1 MAIKRGIINDM
12 TNNTFATQAKARYI
26 DYYSDYRGDDQRR
39 HYPIVRLLLLL
50 GIIGIS
56 VVGCRPDATPPVLP
70 AALTPIALAT
80 PVQSALDQA
89 APDAPTEQSRQL
101 VLWTPE
107 FFQPPD
113 EPPTVL
119 LQTVYDQFR
128 RNHPEVHL
136 DIQIKAESG
145 ESGLYAFL
153 RNAQSMAPTILPDV
167 VLLDTAQLWQA
178 AELGLIQPVQWDA
191 LHHTNDFFQFA
202 RTAASY
208 RGEMI
213 GIPYA
218 ADLIHL
224 VYHTNQIA
232 QLPTTWD
239 TLLTTGGPYWFAA
252 GKHDYPNE
260 SLLLQYVG
268 AGGQL
273 FEDGTVSNPEALTAL
288 FAFLLQA
295 KTAGVLPE
303 ESLALKNTNDTW
315 STFAGQQTGFADAS
329 AHWVLAQQEL
339 VTDLGF
345 AQIPTING
353 AAVTIAHTWAF
364 ALVTPAPEQQ
374 QLALELI
381 DQLLEP
387 TVHSAWSRATRQLPT
402 QMGVYATWLDS
413 SPYYEFLQR
422 QLDVA
427 IALPNGPQF
436 ADFARRLQQAQEAVL
451 LSQLSV
457 EDAVK
462 FVQTAP

>member
-1 MAIKRGIINDM
+1 MVKDL
-12 TNNTFATQAKARYI
+12 FALVY
-26 DYYSDYRGDDQRR
+26 G
-39 HYPIVRLLLLL
+39 LLLCLAVAGFAGCQSNDAPPLL
-50 GIIGIS
+50 
-56 VVGCRPDATPPVLP
+56 PV
-70 AALTPIALAT
+70 ALTPSAVPS
-80 PVQSALDQA
+80 PVQT
-89 APDAPTEQSRQL
+89 APAQTVPNGITEQNRQL
-101 VLWTPE
+101 LVWVPE
-107 FFQPPD
+107 FFQAEN
-113 EPPTVL
+113 EPPIVL
-119 LQTVYDQFR
+119 LQTVYDQFQ

-136 DIQIKAESG
+136 EIQTKAETG
-145 ESGLYAFL
+145 EASLYAYL
-153 RNAQSMAPTILPDV
+153 RNAQSMAPSILPDL
-167 VLLDTAQLWQA
+167 VLLDTTQLWQA
-178 AELGLIQPVQWDA
+178 AELGLIHPVNWDT

-208 RGEMI
+208 QGQMI

-239 TLLTTGGPYWFAA
+239 ALLTTGGPYWFAA

-273 FEDGTVSNPEALTAL
+273 FESGTVSNPEALAAL
-288 FAFLLQA
+288 FDFLVQA
-295 KTAGVLPE
+295 KAAGVLPE
-303 ESLALKNTNDTW
+303 EILELKNINDNW
-315 STFAGQQTGFADAS
+315 SAFAGQQTGFADAS
-329 AHWVLAQQEL
+329 AHWVLSQQPA

-353 AAVTIAHTWAF
+353 VTVTIAQTWAF
-364 ALVTPAPEQQ
+364 ALVTPIAEQQ

-381 DQLLEP
+381 DQLMDP
-387 TVHSAWSRATRQLPT
+387 TVHSAWSRVTMQLPT
-402 QMGVYATWLDS
+402 QRSAYATWLDS
-413 SPYYEFLQR
+413 SPYYDFLQR

-451 LSQLSV
+451 LSQLTV

-462 FVQTAP
+462 FVQMAP

>member
-1 MAIKRGIINDM
+1 MAIKRGIINSM
-12 TNNTFATQAKARYI
+12 TNEPYATHDKPNT
-26 DYYSDYRGDDQRR
+26 
-39 HYPIVRLLLLL
+39 HYTIYRLLLLL
-50 GIIGIS
+50 CMIGIGAIS
-56 VVGCRPDATPPVLP
+56 CRADSTQPALPPMVTPSPVSTALQP
-70 AALTPIALAT
+70 PLEQTTTAAVT
-80 PVQSALDQA
+80 DQ
-89 APDAPTEQSRQL
+89 DRQL
-101 VLWTPE
+101 VIWVPE

-113 EPPTVL
+113 QPPTPL

-128 RNHPEVHL
+128 HNHPEVHL

-145 ESGLYAFL
+145 AASLFAYL

-167 VLLDTAQLWQA
+167 VLLDTVQLWQA
-178 AELGLIQPVQWDA
+178 AELGLIQPVQWDT

-202 RTAASY
+202 RTATSY
-208 RGEMI
+208 QGQMI

-224 VYHTNQIA
+224 AYHTNQIT
-232 QLPTTWD
+232 QSPTTWE

-252 GKHDYPNE
+252 GKQDYPND

-273 FEDGTVSNPEALTAL
+273 FENGAVSNPDALASL
-288 FAFLLQA
+288 FAFLREA
-295 KTAGVLPE
+295 KAAGVLPAE
-303 ESLALKNTNDTW
+303 ILEFKNSTDTW
-315 STFAGQQTGFADAS
+315 SIFAGQQSGFADVS
-329 AHWVLAQQEL
+329 AHWVLAQQD
-339 VTDLGF
+339 VVADLGF

-364 ALVTPAPEQQ
+364 ALVTPVPEQQ

-381 DQLLEP
+381 DHLLDP
-387 TVHSAWSRATRQLPT
+387 TIHSAWSRATRQLPT

-413 SPYYEFLQR
+413 SSYYEFLQR

-427 IALPNGPQF
+427 VALPNGPQF

-462 FVQTAP
+462 FVQAAP

>member
-1 MAIKRGIINDM
+1 MAIKRGIIHSM
-12 TNNTFATQAKARYI
+12 TNTTYATHNKLRIRVVTYW
-26 DYYSDYRGDDQRR
+26 
-39 HYPIVRLLLLL
+39 LLWLFCTIGL
-50 GIIGIS
+50 GMVS
-56 VVGCRPDATPPVLP
+56 CRADGAPPVLP
-70 AALTPIALAT
+70 PMVTPNALSTSVQPRLEQTIPAAT
-80 PVQSALDQA
+80 
-89 APDAPTEQSRQL
+89 TEQDRQL
-101 VLWTPE
+101 VIWAPE

-113 EPPTVL
+113 QPAPAL

-128 RNHPEVHL
+128 YNHPEVHL
-136 DIQIKAESG
+136 DIQLKAESG
-145 ESGLYAFL
+145 EASLFAYL

-167 VLLDTAQLWQA
+167 VLLDTVQLWQA
-178 AELGLIQPVQWDA
+178 AELGLIQPIQWEA
-191 LHHTNDFFQFA
+191 LQHTNDFFQFT
-202 RTAASY
+202 RTATSY
-208 RGEMI
+208 QGQMI

-224 VYHTNQIA
+224 VYHTNQVT

-239 TLLTTGGPYWFAA
+239 TLLITGGPYWFAA
-252 GKHDYPNE
+252 GQHDYPNE

-273 FEDGTVSNPEALTAL
+273 FEDGAVSDPDALAAL
-288 FAFLLQA
+288 FAFLLEA
-295 KTAGVLPE
+295 KATGVLQDE
-303 ESLALKNTNDTW
+303 ILTLKNSADAW
-315 STFAGQQTGFADAS
+315 AVFAGRQSGFADAS
-329 AHWVLAQQEL
+329 AHWVLAQQDA
-339 VTDLGF
+339 VADLGF
-345 AQIPTING
+345 AQIPTSNG
-353 AAVTIAHTWAF
+353 ATVTIAHTWAF
-364 ALVTPAPEQQ
+364 ALVTPVPEQQ

-387 TVHSAWSRATRQLPT
+387 TIHSAWSRATRQLPT

-427 IALPNGPQF
+427 IALPNGPRF

-451 LSQLSV
+451 LGQLSV

>member
-1 MAIKRGIINDM
+1 MQINAQ
-12 TNNTFATQAKARYI
+12 TGCYRRYQSLI
-26 DYYSDYRGDDQRR
+26 T
-39 HYPIVRLLLLL
+39 RLLFLLCAASMSV
-50 GIIGIS
+50 IS
-56 VVGCRPDATPPVLP
+56 CRSDGTPPVLP
-70 AALTPIALAT
+70 AALTPVTIAT
-80 PVQSALDQA
+80 PVQPTLTLT
-89 APDAPTEQSRQL
+89 APDTVTEQSRQL
-101 VLWTPE
+101 VLWVPE

-113 EPPTVL
+113 EPPTTL

-136 DIQIKAESG
+136 DIQIKAENG
-145 ESGLYAFL
+145 EPSLYAFL

-178 AELGLIQPVQWDA
+178 AELGLIQPVQWDV

-208 RGEMI
+208 QGQMI

-252 GKHDYPNE
+252 GKHDSPNE

-273 FEDGTVSNPEALTAL
+273 FEDGTVSNPDALAAL

-295 KTAGVLPE
+295 KAAGVLPE
-303 ESLALKNTNDTW
+303 QILEFKNTIDTW
-315 STFAGQQTGFADAS
+315 STFVGQQTGFADAS
-329 AHWVLAQQEL
+329 AHWVLAQPEA
-339 VTDLGF
+339 VSDLGF

-353 AAVTIAHTWAF
+353 AAVTLARTWAF
-364 ALVTPAPEQQ
+364 AVVTPAPEQQ

-402 QMGVYATWLDS
+402 QVSVYVTWLDS

-427 IALPNGPQF
+427 IALPNGPRF

-451 LSQLSV
+451 LGQLSV